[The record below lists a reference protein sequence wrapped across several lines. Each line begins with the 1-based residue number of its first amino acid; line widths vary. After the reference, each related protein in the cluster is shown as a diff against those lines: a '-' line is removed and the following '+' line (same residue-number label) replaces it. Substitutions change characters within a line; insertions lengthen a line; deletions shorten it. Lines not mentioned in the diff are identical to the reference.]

1 MDKQTE
7 SRSQFEKLCNEF
19 WNWQEHDEITQG
31 EEEPCL
37 RWDGENYTHRV
48 TAALWRMFNASRE
61 SLVVALPERQAI
73 YASSY
78 GDGYM
83 VPSPSGEA
91 LEYDEAVEAIRA
103 IGIRIKGEGV

>member
-19 WNWQEHDEITQG
+19 WNWQEHDEITHG

-48 TAALWRMFNASRE
+48 TAALWRMFNASRD
-61 SLVVALPERQAI
+61 SLVVELPESGF
-73 YASSY
+73 YLGY
-78 GDGYM
+78 GGPEYM
-83 VPSPSGEA
+83 DKNDIIET
-91 LEYDEAVEAIRA
+91 LRA

>member
-7 SRSQFEKLCNEF
+7 SREQFEKLCNEF

-61 SLVVALPERQAI
+61 SLVVDLPEL
-73 YASSY
+73 S
-78 GDGYM
+78 GDGENDTDYTE
-83 VPSPSGEA
+83 GLNDGINQCA
-91 LEYDEAVEAIRA
+91 KAIRY
-103 IGIRIKGEGV
+103 IGIKIKGEPEKL

>member
-7 SRSQFEKLCNEF
+7 SRGQFEKLCNEF

-61 SLVVALPERQAI
+61 SLVVELPTEHELHQVSCSECA
-73 YASSY
+73 
-78 GDGYM
+78 GNC
-83 VPSPSGEA
+83 
-91 LEYDEAVEAIRA
+91 LELVENRISA

>member
-7 SRSQFEKLCNEF
+7 SREQFEKLCNEF

-37 RWDGENYTHRV
+37 RWNGENYTHRV

-61 SLVVALPERQAI
+61 SLVVELPD
-73 YASSY
+73 YADVNSAKSLS
-78 GDGYM
+78 GRTWL
-83 VPSPSGEA
+83 SGENA
-91 LEYDEAVEAIRA
+91 GITKCAKAIRA
-103 IGIRIKGEGV
+103 IGIRIKGEGG